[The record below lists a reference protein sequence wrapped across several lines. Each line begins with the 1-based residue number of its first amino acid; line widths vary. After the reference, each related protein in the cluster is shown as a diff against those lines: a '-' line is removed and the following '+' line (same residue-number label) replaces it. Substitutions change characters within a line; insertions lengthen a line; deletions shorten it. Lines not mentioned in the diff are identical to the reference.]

1 MNLKKISIITLTKN
15 NLNELILTINSIIE
29 QKINVLIEL
38 IIVDGSVNKK
48 LLIQTL
54 KSFEEIFYQKNI
66 LLKYI
71 NSFEKNIHGIYPSMN
86 LAMDYLNSDYL
97 IFMNSGDTF
106 YDLNSLNLLFNNIET
121 YKCDVCFGQSLIT
134 FKESSWLTPSKYVN
148 NIKNWCKLFEPIHQ
162 SILVKTDL
170 AVRIKYDEKSE
181 IGADAKWKREIIN
194 NNHFKYI
201 PLPVSN
207 FSLNGISNK
216 ISFKTLRIKIKEPS
230 RRKLEKILEILKFL
244 FFKLGFFGPNT
255 QKLKSFLI
263 GIIF

>member
-15 NLNELILTINSIIE
+15 NLEELKLTINSIIE
-29 QKINVLIEL
+29 QKINVLIDL
-38 IIVDGSVNKK
+38 IIVDGSAKK
-48 LLIQTL
+48 KSLMQTL

-66 LLKYI
+66 FLNYI
-71 NSFEKNIHGIYPSMN
+71 NSHEKNIHGIYPSMN
-86 LAMDYLNSDYL
+86 LAMDNLKSDYL

-106 YDLNSLNLLFNNIET
+106 FDSTSLNILFNVIET
-121 YKCDVCFGQSLIT
+121 SRCDVCFGQSLIN
-134 FKESSWLTPSKYVN
+134 FEESSWLTPSKYVN
-148 NIKNWCKLFEPIHQ
+148 NIENWCKFFEPIHQ

-170 AVRIKYDEKSE
+170 AVKIKYDENSS

-194 NNHFKYI
+194 NNPFEYI

-216 ISFKTLRIKIKEPS
+216 VSYENLKIKIKEPS
-230 RRKLEKILEILKFL
+230 RRKLEKLMEILKFL
-244 FFKLGFFGPNT
+244 FFKLGLFGPNT
-255 QKLKSFLI
+255 QKFKSFLI

>member
-1 MNLKKISIITLTKN
+1 MNLKRISIITLTKN

-38 IIVDGSVNKK
+38 IIVDGSLNKK
-48 LLIQTL
+48 HLIQTL
-54 KSFEEIFYQKNI
+54 KSFENTFYHKNI
-66 LLKYI
+66 LLNYI
-71 NSFEKNIHGIYPSMN
+71 NSYEKNIHGIYPSMN
-86 LAMDYLNSDYL
+86 LAMDNLKSDYL

-106 YDLNSLNLLFNNIET
+106 YDLNSLNLLFNAMET
-121 YKCDVCFGQSLIT
+121 SKCDVCFGQSLIT

-148 NIKNWCKLFEPIHQ
+148 NIKNWCKFFEPIHQ

-170 AVRIKYDEKSE
+170 ALKIKYDEKSP

-194 NNHFKYI
+194 NNTFKYV
-201 PLPVSN
+201 PFPVSK

-216 ISFKTLRIKIKEPS
+216 ISFKNLIIKIKEPS
-230 RRKLEKILEILKFL
+230 RRKFEKLLEILKFL
-244 FFKLGFFGPNT
+244 FFKFGFFGPNT
-255 QKLKSFLI
+255 QKFKSFLI